1 MVTTIKLA
9 ICQVTKMMSNRH
21 HIHLPA
27 IPPECCSGRP
37 STFWFL
43 EPEALQAIQPM
54 QVEDMSAVFF
64 CHFNDISVHELGD
77 PQIMQRNKKKWGKK
91 EYAFITSMLL
101 VLTSPVPVT
110 IWKFCLSG
118 NIYRSGEYGYPH
130 CINWMKWPMSQTK
143 DCPNPYRLV

>member
-21 HIHLPA
+21 HIHLPT

-77 PQIMQRNKKKWGKK
+77 PQIMQRNKKKMRKK
-91 EYAFITSMLL
+91 RICFYNFYASGFDFSCTSDNME
-101 VLTSPVPVT
+101 
-110 IWKFCLSG
+110 ILSEWQHLSFRRIRIPPLYKL
-118 NIYRSGEYGYPH
+118 NEMT
-130 CINWMKWPMSQTK
+130 NE
-143 DCPNPYRLV
+143 PNKRLS